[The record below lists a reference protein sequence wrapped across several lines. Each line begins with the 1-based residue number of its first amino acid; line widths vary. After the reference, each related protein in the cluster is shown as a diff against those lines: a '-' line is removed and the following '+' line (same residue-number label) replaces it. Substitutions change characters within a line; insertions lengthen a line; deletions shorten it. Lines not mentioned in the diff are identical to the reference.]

1 MATPKST
8 VAYLPGEDPEILAA
22 NEAYQAA
29 QAKLSESLDRRKS
42 KFFDPVW
49 LAAAEGFSKPTPF
62 FSESLGNASKS
73 IREAQQLQ
81 QKEDEDIASQKLGL
95 AGQNIELLRL
105 KQRDRAMSQYLG
117 DEPAAPKPA
126 GGLPS
131 AGALPMGAGEP
142 DQRLL
147 GGKPMTSNTGAPVS
161 GLTAV
166 SKPPGMEGVEGIP
179 IAPPNDK
186 FMTGRD
192 YLRLNRYDTSKSPAD
207 LMREAQEI
215 DRKRYEAKDTGIL
228 DLASGLFY
236 QFPSGKTEEVQIYGY
251 PGTYKVDTGIAARLA
266 KLAATGDAKGYK
278 DLADRTV
285 KGPMGAD
292 SAMKSQENLA
302 LEQERTKALEAQKTA
317 QEVEDRKNFA
327 QRFRDADETITTA
340 NMFREFASRPD
351 AKKMFGILNNDKI
364 SSGIATLVRG
374 GIGIP
379 GFTAGTKDIEDIMRN
394 AGLNDQQ
401 QAQYRTFLMLAAQQ
415 QLQQTK
421 YMKGSVSDFE
431 QRLMASAG
439 INAQDTP
446 DTIRIKADIMTRRAQ
461 FDRRVNKAFKSSK
474 MTADQFLNSSQYDEM
489 RDEYNKELAKISV
502 GELQFAPKPSAAP
515 SGKKRFEVV
524 PQ

>member
-1 MATPKST
+1 
-8 VAYLPGEDPEILAA
+8 
-22 NEAYQAA
+22 
-29 QAKLSESLDRRKS
+29 
-42 KFFDPVW
+42 
-49 LAAAEGFSKPTPF
+49 
-62 FSESLGNASKS
+62 
-73 IREAQQLQ
+73 
-81 QKEDEDIASQKLGL
+81 
-95 AGQNIELLRL
+95 
-105 KQRDRAMSQYLG
+105 
-117 DEPAAPKPA
+117 
-126 GGLPS
+126 
-131 AGALPMGAGEP
+131 
-142 DQRLL
+142 
-147 GGKPMTSNTGAPVS
+147 MTSNTGAPVG
-161 GLTAV
+161 GLAAV
-166 SKPPGMEGVEGIP
+166 SKPPGMEGIEGIP

-236 QFPSGKTEEVQIYGY
+236 QFPSGKTEKIQIYGQS
-251 PGTYKVDTGIAARLA
+251 GTFDVDSNIAARLA
-266 KLAATGDAKGYK
+266 RFAANGDEAGYRNLAE
-278 DLADRTV
+278 RII

-292 SAMKSQENLA
+292 SAMKSQEDI
-302 LEQERTKALEAQKTA
+302 ALEAETKKALKAQETA
-317 QEVEDRKNFA
+317 QEVEDRKNFS

-340 NMFREFASRPD
+340 NMFREFAARPD
-351 AKKMFGILNNDKI
+351 AKKMFGILSNDKI

-374 GIGIP
+374 GVGLP

-415 QLQQTK
+415 QLQQAK

-502 GELQFAPKPSAAP
+502 GELQFAPKQSAAP
-515 SGKKRFEVV
+515 SGKKRFEV
-524 PQ
+524 Q

>member
-1 MATPKST
+1 MTAPKST

-22 NEAYQAA
+22 NQAYQDA
-29 QAKLSESLDRRKS
+29 QKKLAESLDQRKN
-42 KFFDPVW
+42 KFFDPIW

-62 FSESLGNASKS
+62 FSESLGNVSKNV
-73 IREAQQLQ
+73 REAQALQ
-81 QKEDEDIASQKLGL
+81 QKEDEDIANQKLGL
-95 AGQNIELLRL
+95 AGQNIELLRM
-105 KQRDRAMSQYLG
+105 KQRDKAMSQFLG
-117 DEPAAPKPA
+117 DETVAPKPA

-131 AGALPMGAGEP
+131 GGALPMGAGEP

-147 GGKPMTSNTGAPVS
+147 GGKPMTSNTGAPVG
-161 GLTAV
+161 GLAAV
-166 SKPPGMEGVEGIP
+166 SKPPGMEGVEGIQM
-179 IAPPNDK
+179 APPNDK

-192 YLRLNRYDTSKSPAD
+192 YLLLNRYDNSRSPAE
-207 LMREAQEI
+207 LMKDAQEI
-215 DRKRYEAKDTGIL
+215 DRKRFEAKEGGVL
-228 DLASGLFY
+228 DLKTGLFY
-236 QFPSGKTEEVQIYGY
+236 QFPTGKTEEIQIYGQ
-251 PGTYKVDTGIAARLA
+251 PGTFKVDAGTAARLA
-266 KLAATGDAKGYK
+266 GFAATGNTEGYK
-278 DLADRTV
+278 KLADRIV
-285 KGPMGAD
+285 KGPMG
-292 SAMKSQENLA
+292 SESGMKSQEDIA
-302 LEQERTKALEAQKTA
+302 LEQEKRKALQAQEVA

-340 NMFREFASRPD
+340 NMFREFATRPD

-364 SSGIATLVRG
+364 SSGLATLVKS

-379 GFTAGTKDIEDIMRN
+379 GTKDIEDIMRN
-394 AGLNDQQ
+394 AGLNEQQ

-415 QLQQTK
+415 QLQQAK

-461 FDRRVNKAFKSSK
+461 FDRRVNKAFKASK
-474 MTADQFLNSSQYDEM
+474 MTADQFLNSSQYDDM

-502 GELQFAPKPSAAP
+502 GELQFAPKPSSAP

-524 PQ
+524 PS

>member
-1 MATPKST
+1 
-8 VAYLPGEDPEILAA
+8 LPGEDPEILAA

-105 KQRDRAMSQYLG
+105 KQRDKTMSQYLG

-126 GGLPS
+126 AGALPDAKS
-131 AGALPMGAGEP
+131 AAGALPMGAGEP

-147 GGKPMTSNTGAPVS
+147 GGKPMTSNTGAPVG

-166 SKPPGMEGVEGIP
+166 SKPPGMEGIEGIP

-236 QFPSGKTEEVQIYGY
+236 QFPSGKTEKIQIYGQS
-251 PGTYKVDTGIAARLA
+251 GTFDVDSNIAARLA
-266 KLAATGDAKGYK
+266 RFAANGDEAGYRNLAE
-278 DLADRTV
+278 RII

-292 SAMKSQENLA
+292 SAMKSQEDI
-302 LEQERTKALEAQKTA
+302 ALEAETKKALKAQETA
-317 QEVEDRKNFA
+317 QEVEDRKNFS

-340 NMFREFASRPD
+340 NMFREFAARPD
-351 AKKMFGILNNDKI
+351 AKKMFGILSNDKI

-374 GIGIP
+374 GVGLP

-415 QLQQTK
+415 QLQQAK

-502 GELQFAPKPSAAP
+502 GELQFAPKQSAAP
-515 SGKKRFEVV
+515 SGKKRFEV
-524 PQ
+524 Q

>member
-1 MATPKST
+1 MATPK

-29 QAKLSESLDRRKS
+29 QAKLSESLDRRKNRL
-42 KFFDPVW
+42 FDPMW

-62 FSESLGNASKS
+62 FSESLGNVSKS
-73 IREAQQLQ
+73 LREAEEAQF
-81 QKEDEDIASQKLGL
+81 KEDQDIANQKLGI
-95 AGQNIELLRL
+95 AGQNLELLRL
-105 KQRDRAMSQYLG
+105 KQRDKTMSQFLG

-131 AGALPMGAGEP
+131 GGALPMGAGEP

-147 GGKPMTSNTGAPVS
+147 GGKPMTSNTGAPVG
-161 GLTAV
+161 GLTSAV
-166 SKPPGMEGVEGIP
+166 NKPPGMEGVEGIP

-186 FMTGRD
+186 FMTGMD
-192 YLRLNRYDTSKSPAD
+192 YLKLNRYDNSKSPAD

-215 DRKRYEAKDTGIL
+215 DRKRYETKETGIL
-228 DLASGLFY
+228 DLKSGMFY

-251 PGTYKVDTGIAARLA
+251 PGTYKVDTGTAARLA
-266 KLAATGDAKGYK
+266 KLAATGNAKGYK
-278 DLADRTV
+278 ELADRTV
-285 KGPMGAD
+285 NGPMGAD
-292 SAMKSQENLA
+292 SAMKSQEDLV
-302 LEQERTKALEAQKTA
+302 LEAETKKALKAQETA

-340 NMFREFASRPD
+340 NMFREFAARPD

-364 SSGIATLVRG
+364 SSGLATLVRD
-374 GIGIP
+374 GIGLP
-379 GFTAGTKDIEDIMRN
+379 GFTIGTKSIEDIMRN

-502 GELQFAPKPSAAP
+502 GELQFAPKQSAAP

-524 PQ
+524 P